1 MTKYICKCGR
11 AVKKNTSADVTGNR
25 QTDDCQGCPYRM
37 AYGNSTWAEDRHAFV
52 TDVKG
57 YECQMSQG
65 ITYYTELGGCL
76 SDKTVL
82 SVYSL
87 DFDFLDVV
95 CRWIRETYPGQ
106 ELSAVF
112 SREKVRKS
120 EYSSCGRY
128 RMAVYPASNKAGI
141 AAKNEFARKFFDR
154 ESRRRL
160 DLTPEQE
167 KDKILADIAA
177 GKAAAQKQ
185 EDTPM
190 EIRQYKT
197 DTGMIYAV
205 RKQSPGKYRIMC
217 KYDKNR
223 FGWAI
228 ATAPEF
234 SAECNS
240 AESLQ
245 EVLDAYAQRRGW
257 EEVDKPNPCDGC
269 RCKTCADTSC
279 LQAHCGGSDHGF
291 ACIQEDGCYTPES
304 CTSTAAPDASVL
316 PGDVFKAP
324 NGTLYKIAD
333 KLIGKQRCWHTVRF
347 DPSTCEWLAVNSTV
361 YDNLENTLGEF
372 AAWIRTENLKPVAR
386 NGAAATAA
394 AEEPASPPAEPAQA
408 NTTAEPAAAGSEPE
422 ERALAEN
429 PVTYDLSAPGSFDYS
444 GLDAQTVADLHLAE
458 REYTSGKRMAEMG
471 LRRMAD
477 GVAIA
482 HDTLCGSCDNL
493 SQLKHGNRGEQTFG
507 AWCDSV
513 GINRKAAE
521 RLLQVSKLFD
531 SSSPRQQKALEELS
545 PSLLY
550 AAAKPSAPEELVQA
564 VKSGDITTHKQYQDL
579 LAQLKAKSDELA
591 AVKAE
596 ADRRAE
602 KAQAEIDAMQ
612 GHARSME
619 SDLVEMQQ
627 QVGIANT
634 RAADAEQRR
643 RIADNER
650 KASEECA
657 NRAERRAADAEQ
669 KATRFEQLKD
679 AALDEVKQAQAR
691 LEAERSDSL
700 RAAAELQQRI
710 RELEARP
717 VEVVSVDPDEVARMA
732 EEKAQ
737 AIAAQRSAESTRDR
751 DALQE
756 RIEELEELLDDAA
769 QDQIA
774 NTQALAVQAVEACDS
789 LMESLFGKILF
800 LPDKEY
806 IPAKRI
812 VESFYAKLGWV
823 LDNNDWPD
831 KDDWALNH
839 SGDES
844 DDEPDEEEAEEDE

>member
-37 AYGNSTWAEDRHAFV
+37 AYGNCTWAEDRHAFV
-52 TDVKG
+52 TDIKG

-112 SREKVRKS
+112 NREKVRKS
-120 EYSSCGRY
+120 EYSRCGRY

-185 EDTPM
+185 DDTPM

-205 RKQSPGKYRIMC
+205 RQQPEGGWRIMC
-217 KYDKNR
+217 RYPGT
-223 FGWAI
+223 GWAL
-228 ATAPEF
+228 TTDPRL
-234 SAECNS
+234 SAECGC

-245 EVLDAYAQRRGW
+245 EVLDAYAQRKGW
-257 EEVDKPNPCDGC
+257 AVYDPPEASPTSPAAATAAAEEPASPPAEPAPANTTAEP
-269 RCKTCADTSC
+269 A
-279 LQAHCGGSDHGF
+279 AGGS
-291 ACIQEDGCYTPES
+291 EPEANALAEHPV
-304 CTSTAAPDASVL
+304 TSELPQR

-333 KLIGKQRCWHTVRF
+333 KLIGKQRCWHTVQF
-347 DPSTCEWLAVNSTV
+347 NPSTCEWLAVNSTV
-361 YDNLENTLGEF
+361 YDNLENALGEF

-386 NGAAATAA
+386 NGAAAVTTDANAVKSENAVETQTTPADAATSPAPALPADTGLDEPALTVPSPASLAA
-394 AEEPASPPAEPAQA
+394 AS
-408 NTTAEPAAAGSEPE
+408 TTDMAGQ
-422 ERALAEN
+422 
-429 PVTYDLSAPGSFDYS
+429 TYFDYS
-444 GLDAQTVADLHLAE
+444 VLSQKTIDTMHLAE
-458 REYTSGKRMAEMG
+458 DEIRDAKRVYISRVSNA
-471 LRRMAD
+471 
-477 GVAIA
+477 VAMV
-482 HDTLCGSCDNL
+482 HHELVSNWDELQNNQHSET
-493 SQLKHGNRGEQTFG
+493 TFIN
-507 AWCDSV
+507 WCRSV
-513 GINRKAAE
+513 GISKAAAYRFLQVD
-521 RLLQVSKLFD
+521 RLL
-531 SSSPRQQKALEELS
+531 SSARPDELATLETAK

-550 AAAKPSAPEELVQA
+550 AAAKHSADPEMV
-564 VKSGDITTHKQYQDL
+564 QDL
-579 LAQLKAKSDELA
+579 KDGKISTLKEWNQREAELKAQLKAKSDELA

-602 KAQAEIDAMQ
+602 QAKSREEEA
-612 GHARSME
+612 
-619 SDLVEMQQ
+619 
-627 QVGIANT
+627 
-634 RAADAEQRR
+634 RAAAHLYHEKYEEANAARNAALDAQGEY
-643 RIADNER
+643 I
-650 KASEECA
+650 
-657 NRAERRAADAEQ
+657 RRAADAEH
-669 KATRFEQLKD
+669 KAARFEQIKD
-679 AALDEVKQAQAR
+679 AALDDVKQTQAQ
-691 LEAERSDSL
+691 LQAERSDSR

-717 VEVVSVDPDEVARMA
+717 VEVVAADPDEVARMA

-737 AIAAQRSAESTRDR
+737 AIAAQRSAERTRDR

-774 NTQALAVQAVEACDS
+774 NTQALAAQAVETCES

-800 LPDKEY
+800 LPDPQY
-806 IPAKRI
+806 LPAKRI

-831 KDDWALNH
+831 EDDWALNH
-839 SGDES
+839 SS
-844 DDEPDEEEAEEDE
+844 DDADEPDEEEAEEDE